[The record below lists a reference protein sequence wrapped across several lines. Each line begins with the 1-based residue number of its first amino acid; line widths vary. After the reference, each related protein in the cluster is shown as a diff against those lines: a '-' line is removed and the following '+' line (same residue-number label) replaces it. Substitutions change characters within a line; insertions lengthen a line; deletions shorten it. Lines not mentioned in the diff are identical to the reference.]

1 MVVGWLPENG
11 VLASSPRPK
20 TERQSLDIVRPL
32 ADCVLPMADRVR
44 LPADRI
50 RHLADCVRPL
60 AEKTISPF
68 QGLKLL

>member
-1 MVVGWLPENG
+1 MDTLAGWLSENG

-44 LPADRI
+44 LPAEPV
-50 RHLADCVRPL
+50 LLPAELVR
-60 AEKTISPF
+60 
-68 QGLKLL
+68 LLTDSRFKNLSA